1 MKRVSDYLID
11 LEISVP
17 VGLSDKLEL
26 YLRELLDWN
35 SRFNLTAV
43 REREEI
49 IVKHFM
55 DSLSATPYIPEC
67 ARLIDIGSGAG
78 FPAIPLKLV
87 RPDIKVTMLDSVG
100 KKVNFLQ
107 HMIDTFNLQDTEA
120 VHVRAEDFIK
130 DKGRRGSYDI
140 AVARAVAPLNILLEY
155 CLPYLRKGGRM
166 IAYKGAECE
175 EELKISENAL
185 KILKSEISEVIKFVL
200 PDTDMGR
207 ALIIIESKGDIPVI
221 YPRGGNGP
229 RKKPL

>member
-120 VHVRAEDFIK
+120 VQVRAEYFIK
-130 DKGRRGSYDI
+130 
-140 AVARAVAPLNILLEY
+140 E
-155 CLPYLRKGGRM
+155 
-166 IAYKGAECE
+166 
-175 EELKISENAL
+175 
-185 KILKSEISEVIKFVL
+185 
-200 PDTDMGR
+200 
-207 ALIIIESKGDIPVI
+207 
-221 YPRGGNGP
+221 
-229 RKKPL
+229 